1 MIERLVSVA
10 VDLKLVAKTKS
21 LIIIL
26 VSVSLIRNAWHL
38 NKNALL
44 KSNGMK
50 KLVNARPNVLTLT
63 RVTYYPFGIKRLVTV
78 SAGKSSNVTQD
89 LFGIKRN
96 ASVTCLKN
104 V

>member
-10 VDLKLVAKTKS
+10 ADQKLVVKTRS

-26 VSVSLIRNAWHL
+26 ASVSLIRNASHL

-44 KSNGMK
+44 KSSGMT

-63 RVTYYPFGIKRLVTV
+63 PVTYNPFGIKRLVAV